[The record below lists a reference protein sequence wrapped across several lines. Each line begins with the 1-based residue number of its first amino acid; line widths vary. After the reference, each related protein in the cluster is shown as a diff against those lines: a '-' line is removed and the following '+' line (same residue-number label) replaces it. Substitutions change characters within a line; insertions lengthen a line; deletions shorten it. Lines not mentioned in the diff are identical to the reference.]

1 MIRTFLLLFLF
12 SLLPLTLTAQR
23 KQSTSK
29 QTTTRTTSKKT
40 TKKKAKTKQAATTS
54 IKGLQNQRAAV
65 QKKIRQQEQ
74 ALKANK
80 ADVSRRL
87 KDLMVINSEISQQQR
102 SIDDITRDI
111 THLDGNIQL
120 LTSQLAML
128 ERQLDECRQRYV
140 RSVRYM
146 ARHHTVQDRL
156 MFVFSAQSLTQMY
169 RRMRFARQY
178 ATYQRAQGEMLQ
190 DKQQQVS
197 HKQQQL
203 QQARGSKD
211 RLLQQSVQARTQLE
225 TKQTEQQNAVKG
237 LQRQQKTIQS
247 IIAEQRRKSES
258 LNSLID
264 RLVAEEEA
272 KARARAEAEA
282 KRKAAA
288 AAAAKRKAEELA
300 RRKAEAEAEA
310 RENARRVAAAREA
323 EARTRAAADEAVRT
337 QGSQAAARA
346 EQAAREARAAREA
359 AERKA
364 AADKE
369 RSSRQIA
376 AARQRAD
383 EATRMSSADR
393 MLSGGFEA
401 NKGRLPM
408 PMSGRVVSHYGQYAV
423 EGLKGVT
430 LDNKGINILGQPG
443 AAVRS
448 IYDGEVSAVYHW
460 QGSIFVMV
468 RHGGYISFYCNLG
481 SVCVSKGQRVSTRQ
495 TLGTVG
501 PDQVL
506 QFQLRRGSSRL
517 NPEAW
522 LAR

>member
-282 KRKAAA
+282 KRKAEG
-288 AAAAKRKAEELA
+288 RA

-323 EARTRAAADEAVRT
+323 EARTRAAADEAART

>member
-300 RRKAEAEAEA
+300 RRKAEA

-323 EARTRAAADEAVRT
+323 EARTRAAADEAART

>member
-1 MIRTFLLLFLF
+1 MRRTFLLLFLF

-23 KQSTSK
+23 KQSTAK
-29 QTTTRTTSKKT
+29 QTTTSTTKKKT

-120 LTSQLAML
+120 LTSQLTML

-156 MFVFSAQSLTQMY
+156 MFIFSAQSLTQMY

-190 DKQQQVS
+190 DKQKQVS

-211 RLLQQSVQARTQLE
+211 KLLQQSVQARSQLE
-225 TKQTEQQNAVKG
+225 NKQTEQQNAVKG
-237 LQRQQKTIQS
+237 LQRQQKTIQA

-323 EARTRAAADEAVRT
+323 EARTRAAAEEAART
-337 QGSQAAARA
+337 QGTQAAARA

-369 RSSRQIA
+369 RSNRQIA

-443 AAVRS
+443 AAVHS